1 MKLKLIDKAAVV
13 AEIERR
19 KRKLLDHII
28 CERDKEWVVRTAHQ
42 LNRIIMFLDTLEV
55 KEVDLQSEIDRVW
68 NNTSDNFSEDGWKEF
83 KEIAKHF
90 FEFGLS
96 VNNPITAAD
105 RGMVEEIIINLKR
118 VENDYRIDLTREIE
132 WLRNKGKKGGEV

>member
-1 MKLKLIDKAAVV
+1 MAQYIDKSVVV

-19 KRKLLDHII
+19 KHKLLDHII
-28 CERDKEWVVRTAHQ
+28 CESDKEWVVRTAHQ
-42 LNRIIMFLDTLEV
+42 LNRIILFLDDLEV
-55 KEVDLQSEIDRVW
+55 KGVDLESEIEKW
-68 NNTSDNFSEDGWKEF
+68 QNSFKHYPNAMGYKET
-83 KEIAKHF
+83 AKHF

-132 WLRNKGKKGGEV
+132 WLRNLVKKLGF